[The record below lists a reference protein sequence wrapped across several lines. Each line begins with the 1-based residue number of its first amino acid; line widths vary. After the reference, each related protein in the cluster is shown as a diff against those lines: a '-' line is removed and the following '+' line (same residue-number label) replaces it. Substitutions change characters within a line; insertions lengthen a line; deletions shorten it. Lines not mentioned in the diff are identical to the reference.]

1 MRTGVLFAPSRVA
14 VQHTDIAQLTS
25 AYATDVLRL
34 CKSLQQLRKHAA
46 NALIRD
52 LERSDTVFARAHHRQ
67 HNHSRGQDG
76 WARARKSGQHGGS
89 RALAYECMHADG
101 ALRCWRTVH
110 DAAAHSACARA
121 RGRVTSS
128 ADIGAHSLTV
138 EAVTARAQ
146 APHTI
151 TRLYFFHSGPAPRAH
166 RSSCS
171 ASRGRRREYSR
182 AAALP
187 CMPRGR
193 RRQRDA

>member
-25 AYATDVLRL
+25 TYATDVLRL

-110 DAAAHSACARA
+110 DAAAHSACARESNVVSGHRCA
-121 RGRVTSS
+121 LAHSGSCHGASTGTTHHHSPVFFPLGTCTASTPFQLQRVTWP
-128 ADIGAHSLTV
+128 
-138 EAVTARAQ
+138 TARVFTSGGA
-146 APHTI
+146 AVHA
-151 TRLYFFHSGPAPRAH
+151 TRPPASTR
-166 RSSCS
+166 C
-171 ASRGRRREYSR
+171 
-182 AAALP
+182 LK
-187 CMPRGR
+187 
-193 RRQRDA
+193 